1 MSASATPLLPTP
13 LALWNALWRGP
24 CEKPSQAFDAAWYR
38 RFNRSFRHANLR
50 NVLSHSVAI
59 GLLAASPLAQAVCSI
74 EDGVPK
80 PDSRYEAVANAVPAG
95 SEVRDTVT
103 GLVWQRCTLG
113 MAWNNG
119 RCTGSANSLSWA
131 QAVEAAQTASP
142 SANGR
147 RWRLPTQA
155 ELYSLAD
162 RACSNP
168 AINTTWF
175 PETPSALAWSS
186 SVSVSN
192 SDYAWA
198 VNFVYYG
205 SEPAQKNF
213 AYRVRLVRAP

>member
-1 MSASATPLLPTP
+1 MSTSAISLLPTP
-13 LALWNALWRGP
+13 LALWHALWRGP
-24 CEKPSQAFDAAWYR
+24 CEKPSQAFDAAR
-38 RFNRSFRHANLR
+38 HHRFNRSFRRTNLR
-50 NVLSHSVAI
+50 NALAHSVTI

-74 EDGVPK
+74 EDNAPK

-103 GLVWQRCTLG
+103 GLVWQRCALG

-119 RCTGSANSLSWA
+119 RCTGTSSTLSWP

-142 SANGR
+142 SASGR

-168 AINTTWF
+168 AINSTWF
-175 PETPSALAWSS
+175 PETPSAPAWSS

-205 SEPAQKNF
+205 SESAQKNF

>member
-1 MSASATPLLPTP
+1 MPPLPTA
-13 LALWNALWRGP
+13 LALWHALWRSP
-24 CEKPSQAFDAAWYR
+24 YEKPSQAFDAAWYR
-38 RFNRSFRHANLR
+38 RFNRGFRRANLR
-50 NVLSHSVAI
+50 NALARSVAI

-80 PDSRYEAVANAVPAG
+80 PDSRYEAVANATPAG

-103 GLVWQRCTLG
+103 GLVWQRCALG

-119 RCTGSANSLSWA
+119 NCTGTASTLSWP
-131 QAVEAAQTASP
+131 QAVEAAQNASP
-142 SANGR
+142 SASGR

-155 ELYSLAD
+155 ELYSLVD
-162 RACSNP
+162 RACNNP
-168 AINTTWF
+168 AINPTWF

-205 SEPAQKNF
+205 SESAQKNS